1 MAKIKVDFELVG
13 LSQHQGLLLSIKVS
27 DPIFISLSAPGPES
41 IQSLDVRVT
50 ENGEVIGCVPVEAA
64 AKLNG
69 ASCWGACVRS
79 VKRDA
84 AAGGQVAA
92 LLIRVES
99 APSGEGVMLAC
110 SHITQTQPSFGE
122 SCKHA
127 QLRQLLI
134 CAVSKQTTHTYI
146 YVQAEIVYLCAWF
159 IQVGNLCP

>member
-27 DPIFISLSAPGPES
+27 DPIFISLSEPGPES

-50 ENGEVIGCVPVEAA
+50 ETGEVIGCVPVEAA
-64 AKLNG
+64 AKLHG

-99 APSGEGVMLAC
+99 ASSGEDNVEEC
-110 SHITQTQPSFGE
+110 SSSVQHVPVGQPAIVEISSTSCTIPHITS
-122 SCKHA
+122 
-127 QLRQLLI
+127 
-134 CAVSKQTTHTYI
+134 
-146 YVQAEIVYLCAWF
+146 
-159 IQVGNLCP
+159 